1 MIMNIVYRNMVVF
14 DLDDTLH
21 MRAEPF
27 ARTVGEL
34 FGITGEQLLGKMF
47 TDFRA
52 IGVEYFHQWDAG
64 TISEQE
70 MYIRRTIDTFALYDR
85 KLTREESAHFH
96 ETYGK
101 YLQQIRPAEGI
112 GAMLQTAADMGIG
125 LGVLTNGSPVRQ
137 RDKIRALGLSRWIP
151 EEHIAVSLELGVHKP
166 DPEVFVLYKKKIC
179 ETENIPDTCRWW
191 YVGDLYEHD
200 IEPAARAG
208 WHTIW
213 MVHDDEDKTVERD
226 LEPDRIVRSG
236 KELEDLFRTGGLEI

>member
-166 DPEVFVLYKKKIC
+166 DPEVFLKAAEYLGFDPKDCLVV
-179 ETENIPDTCRWW
+179 EDAENGI
-191 YVGDLYEHD
+191 L
-200 IEPAARAG
+200 AARAAG
-208 WHTIW
+208 
-213 MVHDDEDKTVERD
+213 MQCVGFDGSQLPSD
-226 LEPDRIVRSG
+226 LRSAPFVFSDYRQVG
-236 KELEDLFRTGGLEI
+236 PADFFDWYKKLTNH